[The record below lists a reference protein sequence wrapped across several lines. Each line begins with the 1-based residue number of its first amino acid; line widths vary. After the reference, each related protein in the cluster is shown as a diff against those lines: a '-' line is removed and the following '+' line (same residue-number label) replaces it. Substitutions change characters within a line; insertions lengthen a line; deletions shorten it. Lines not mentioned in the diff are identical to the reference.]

1 MDKAILHIRSASIAT
16 RARRR
21 NSPALSKK
29 ADTDPFMGQLVVNG
43 LALGSIYA
51 LVALGLLLIFNT
63 VGIVNFAQGQLLML
77 GAFIGVSTAVTHELP
92 VAMAWAV
99 TCVAMALI
107 GVVFMV
113 LVYFPLRGRPPFLVI
128 LTTIAMGIVLE
139 NLALIIWG
147 PLPVSLPSPVHGAPW
162 RFAGV
167 VISMHQLFIFAT
179 LAVILLLQFVL
190 LTRTRFG
197 ILMQATAQD
206 LHTARLVGIPVNRTI
221 AVAFALGAVLSG
233 IAGLLVAPIFLAE
246 PTMGGSL
253 GLKGFVVSV
262 IGGFGNLPGG
272 GSGGVFLAQMETVG
286 ATVISVTFRDAYAF
300 IVMIAVL
307 VAWPRGLF
315 GEKSSEKV

>member
-1 MDKAILHIRSASIAT
+1 
-16 RARRR
+16 
-21 NSPALSKK
+21 
-29 ADTDPFMGQLVVNG
+29 
-43 LALGSIYA
+43 
-51 LVALGLLLIFNT
+51 
-63 VGIVNFAQGQLLML
+63 
-77 GAFIGVSTAVTHELP
+77 
-92 VAMAWAV
+92 
-99 TCVAMALI
+99 
-107 GVVFMV
+107 MV

-147 PLPVSLPSPVHGAPW
+147 PLPVSMPSPVHGAPL

-167 VISMHQLFIFAT
+167 VISMHQIFIFVT
-179 LAVILLLQFVL
+179 LAVILLLQFLL
-190 LTRTRFG
+190 LTKTRFG

-221 AVAFALGAVLSG
+221 AVAFAFGAILSG

-262 IGGFGNLPGG
+262 IGGFGNMPGAVIG
-272 GSGGVFLAQMETVG
+272 GLFLGLIETFG
-286 ATVISVTFRDAYAF
+286 ARYISSNFRDAYAF

>member
-1 MDKAILHIRSASIAT
+1 
-16 RARRR
+16 
-21 NSPALSKK
+21 
-29 ADTDPFMGQLVVNG
+29 MGQLVVNG

-63 VGIVNFAQGQLLML
+63 VQIVNFAQGQLLML
-77 GAFIGVSTAVTHELP
+77 GAFIGISGAVTHELP
-92 VAMAWAV
+92 VATAWIV
-99 TCVAMALI
+99 TAVAMAFVGI
-107 GVVFMV
+107 VFMV

-147 PLPVSLPSPVHGAPW
+147 PLPVSMPSPVHGAPL

-167 VISMHQLFIFAT
+167 VISMHQIFIFVT
-179 LAVILLLQFVL
+179 LAVILLLQFLL
-190 LTRTRFG
+190 LTKTRFG

-221 AVAFALGAVLSG
+221 AVAFAFGAILSG

-262 IGGFGNLPGG
+262 IGGFGNMPGAVIG
-272 GSGGVFLAQMETVG
+272 GLFLGLIETFG
-286 ATVISVTFRDAYAF
+286 ARYISSNFRDAYAF

>member
-1 MDKAILHIRSASIAT
+1 V
-16 RARRR
+16 
-21 NSPALSKK
+21 
-29 ADTDPFMGQLVVNG
+29 GQLVVNG

-63 VGIVNFAQGQLLML
+63 VQIVNFAQGQLLMV
-77 GAFIGVSTAVTHELP
+77 GAFIGVTGAVANELP
-92 VAMAWAV
+92 IGIAWAITLVAMG
-99 TCVAMALI
+99 LI
-107 GVVFMV
+107 GIVFMV
-113 LVYFPLRGRPPFLVI
+113 LVYFPLRGRPAFLVI

-147 PLPVSLPSPVHGAPW
+147 PLPVSLPSPVRGPPL

-179 LAVILLLQFVL
+179 LMTVL
-190 LTRTRFG
+190 LIQYLFLTKTRFG
-197 ILMQATAQD
+197 ILMQATSQD
-206 LHTARLVGIPVNRTI
+206 LHTARLVGIPVARTI
-221 AVAFALGAVLSG
+221 AVAFAFGAVLSG

-253 GLKGFVVSV
+253 GLKAFVVSV
-262 IGGFGNLPGG
+262 IGGFGNLPGAVIG
-272 GSGGVFLAQMETVG
+272 GLFLGLIETFG
-286 ATVISVTFRDAYAF
+286 ARYVSSNFRDAYAF

>member
-1 MDKAILHIRSASIAT
+1 V
-16 RARRR
+16 
-21 NSPALSKK
+21 
-29 ADTDPFMGQLVVNG
+29 GQLVVNG

-63 VGIVNFAQGQLLML
+63 VQIVNFAQGQLLMV
-77 GAFIGVSTAVTHELP
+77 GAFIGVTGAVANELP
-92 VAMAWAV
+92 IGVAWAITVVAMG
-99 TCVAMALI
+99 LI
-107 GVVFMV
+107 GIVFMV
-113 LVYFPLRGRPPFLVI
+113 LVYFPLRGRPAFLVI

-147 PLPVSLPSPVHGAPW
+147 PLPVSLPSPVRGPPL

-179 LAVILLLQFVL
+179 LMTVL
-190 LTRTRFG
+190 LIQYLFLTKTRFG
-197 ILMQATAQD
+197 ILMQATSQD
-206 LHTARLVGIPVNRTI
+206 LHTARLVGIPVARTI
-221 AVAFALGAVLSG
+221 AVAFSFGAVLSG

-253 GLKGFVVSV
+253 GLKAFVVSV
-262 IGGFGNLPGG
+262 IGGFGNLPGAVIG
-272 GSGGVFLAQMETVG
+272 GLFLGLIETFG
-286 ATVISVTFRDAYAF
+286 ARYVSSNFRDAYAF

>member
-1 MDKAILHIRSASIAT
+1 M
-16 RARRR
+16 
-21 NSPALSKK
+21 
-29 ADTDPFMGQLVVNG
+29 
-43 LALGSIYA
+43 
-51 LVALGLLLIFNT
+51 
-63 VGIVNFAQGQLLML
+63 
-77 GAFIGVSTAVTHELP
+77 
-92 VAMAWAV
+92 
-99 TCVAMALI
+99 VAMALV

-113 LVYFPLRGRPPFLVI
+113 LVYFPLRGRPAFLVI

-147 PLPVSLPSPVHGAPW
+147 PLPVSLPSPIHGPPL

-179 LAVILLLQFVL
+179 LAIILFLQFIF

-221 AVAFALGAVLSG
+221 AVAFALGTMLSG

-262 IGGFGNLPGG
+262 IGGFGNLPGAVIG
-272 GSGGVFLAQMETVG
+272 GLFLGLIETFG
-286 ATVISVTFRDAYAF
+286 ARYISSNFRDAYAF
-300 IVMIAVL
+300 IVMITVL
-307 VAWPRGLF
+307 IAWPRGLF

>member
-1 MDKAILHIRSASIAT
+1 
-16 RARRR
+16 
-21 NSPALSKK
+21 
-29 ADTDPFMGQLVVNG
+29 MGQLVVNG

-63 VGIVNFAQGQLLML
+63 VQIVNFAQGQLLML
-77 GAFIGVSTAVTHELP
+77 GAFIGISCVVTHELP
-92 VAMAWAV
+92 VAMAWAI
-99 TCVAMALI
+99 TMVAMALVGI
-107 GVVFMV
+107 VFMV
-113 LVYFPLRGRPPFLVI
+113 LVYFPLRGRPAFLVI

-139 NLALIIWG
+139 NLALIVWG
-147 PLPVSLPSPVHGAPW
+147 PLPVSLPSPVRGPPL

-167 VISMHQLFIFAT
+167 VVSMHQFFIFAT
-179 LAVILLLQFVL
+179 LAVILLLQFFF
-190 LTRTRFG
+190 LTKTRFG

-221 AVAFALGAVLSG
+221 AVAFAFGAVLSG

-262 IGGFGNLPGG
+262 IGGFGNLPGAVIG
-272 GSGGVFLAQMETVG
+272 GLFLGLIETFG
-286 ATVISVTFRDAYAF
+286 ARYISSNFRDAYAF